1 VAARPLRSEARGRP
15 ALAGARAP
23 ALALDAR
30 LAGRLLRREKRF
42 LADVALDDGRVV
54 RAHCPDPGRMEG
66 LAVPGAA
73 VRLAPAAGPG
83 RRLAFR
89 LELVR
94 DGRTWVGV
102 HPARAN
108 ALAALALDAGALRG
122 LGGYRERRRE
132 AAAPGGCRLDFR
144 LAGHPRDR
152 RPCWLEVK
160 SATLAEGGVAR
171 FPDSPSERGRRHVET
186 LAALARRGARA
197 VLLFVVQRDD
207 CCRVEPADAIDPH
220 FAAALRAAAR
230 AGLELRALAVH
241 ASPRALR
248 LAGPLPVRL

>member
-15 ALAGARAP
+15 ALAGARPP
-23 ALALDAR
+23 ALALDAH

-42 LADVALDDGRVV
+42 LADVALADGRVV
-54 RAHCPDPGRMEG
+54 RAHCPDPGRMER
-66 LAVPGAA
+66 LAAPGAA

-89 LELVR
+89 LELIR
-94 DGRTWVGV
+94 AGRTWVGV

-108 ALAALALDAGALRG
+108 ALAALALDTGALRG
-122 LGGYRERRRE
+122 LAGYRERRRE
-132 AAAPGGCRLDFR
+132 VAAPGGCRIDFR
-144 LAGHPRDR
+144 LAGRPGDP

-160 SATLAEGGVAR
+160 SATLAEDGVAR
-171 FPDSPSERGRRHVET
+171 FPDSPSERARRHVET
-186 LAALARRGARA
+186 LVRLVPRGARA
-197 VLLFVVQRDD
+197 VLLFVVQRND
-207 CCRVEPADAIDPH
+207 CRRVEPADAIDPG

-230 AGLELRALAVH
+230 AGVELRALAVH